1 MGRVARVGRKHGHDT
16 DVQRLWLDSLE
27 AVDLDVLLLDNA
39 LLRKKLA
46 DARAVV
52 ALELDDLAPLDVVDD
67 RAIAAK
73 VLSYGDTR

>member
-1 MGRVARVGRKHGHDT
+1 MGRFARVGRKHGHDT
-16 DVQRLWLDSLE
+16 DVQRLWLWLDSLE

-46 DARAVV
+46 DACAVV

-73 VLSYGDTR
+73 VLS